1 MTRPRNRTAAESRE
15 RILQAATELFSQKG
29 YSAAGVDD
37 LAARSGIAKT
47 GIYYHFGSKEGLL
60 AAVLEHTTT
69 IWIDAIRGAAQQAG
83 DPLERLDRALAGMRT
98 MLEDK
103 PWVMK
108 LIQLLA
114 LEVADEKPEIRA
126 VVQGIIQKARS
137 AIIEG
142 MREAFG
148 FDFPDAEIIAGV
160 ILALYDGIAFGRH
173 IAPDLVPLDVAFDEF
188 RRVVMLI
195 VVARLDPQ
203 ILQPVTS
210 GLPRRPGGPA

>member
-1 MTRPRNRTAAESRE
+1 MTRPKNRTAAESRD
-15 RILQAATELFSQKG
+15 RILRTAAELFSQKG

-60 AAVLEHTTT
+60 AAVLDHTTT
-69 IWIDAIRGAAQQAG
+69 IWIDAIRDAAQQAG
-83 DPLERLDRALAGMRT
+83 EPLERLDRALAGMRA
-98 MLEDK
+98 MIEDK

-114 LEVADEKPEIRA
+114 LEVADDKPEIRT
-126 VVQGIIQKARS
+126 VVQGIIQKART
-137 AIIEG
+137 ALIEG
-142 MREAFG
+142 MREALG
-148 FDFPDAEIIAGV
+148 FDLPDAEIIAGV

-188 RRVVMLI
+188 RRIVMLL
-195 VVARLDPQ
+195 VAARLNPQ
-203 ILQPVTS
+203 LLQS
-210 GLPRRPGGPA
+210 IAAGLPGPRGDIA